1 MEQIISADAA
11 RAYLHISKR
20 KFLFM
25 LQNGYIR
32 YEDNGNKTHRYS
44 LRMCDVEAL
53 RKEMTDHPERFA
65 DLNGRFTAQRNKPP
79 TPTVALSQE
88 EARKLREYIK
98 MLEQTSRC
106 LAEQAGGRADRLDGG
121 NTQPLCGKRQ
131 HLRCSGWWK
140 GAHQQTKSDRIPCHS
155 GCRAESYDSTDEK
168 TTCGV
173 QAGRKAIKSKG
184 MVSRCA

>member
-53 RKEMTDHPERFA
+53 R
-65 DLNGRFTAQRNKPP
+65 Q
-79 TPTVALSQE
+79 
-88 EARKLREYIK
+88 
-98 MLEQTSRC
+98 
-106 LAEQAGGRADRLDGG
+106 
-121 NTQPLCGKRQ
+121 
-131 HLRCSGWWK
+131 
-140 GAHQQTKSDRIPCHS
+140 
-155 GCRAESYDSTDEK
+155 
-168 TTCGV
+168 
-173 QAGRKAIKSKG
+173 
-184 MVSRCA
+184 

>member
-53 RKEMTDHPERFA
+53 RQEMIDHPERFA
-65 DLNGRFTAQRNKPP
+65 DLNGRFTVQRIKPP
-79 TPTVALSQE
+79 TPTVVLSQE
-88 EARKLREYIK
+88 EAKKLREYIAKCWSKHPDALPSKLAAELTGLTVGTLNRHVANGNLVGAVIGGK
-98 MLEQTSRC
+98 MLISKQSLIGYLSSPETVRKVGTEQLRKL
-106 LAEQAGGRADRLDGG
+106 LAEY
-121 NTQPLCGKRQ
+121 K
-131 HLRCSGWWK
+131 K
-140 GAHQQTKSDRIPCHS
+140 
-155 GCRAESYDSTDEK
+155 EK
-168 TTCGV
+168 
-173 QAGRKAIKSKG
+173 K
-184 MVSRCA
+184 

>member
-53 RKEMTDHPERFA
+53 RQEMTDHPERFA

-79 TPTVALSQE
+79 IPTVVLPQE
-88 EARKLREYIK
+88 EAKKLREYITK
-98 MLEQTSRC
+98 CWNKHPDALPSK
-106 LAEQAGGRADRLDGG
+106 LAAELTGLTVGTLNRHVARGNIFGAVIGGKALISKQSLIGYLTAPDIVRKVTTVQLQKLLAGYKRA
-121 NTQPLCGKRQ
+121 GKR
-131 HLRCSGWWK
+131 
-140 GAHQQTKSDRIPCHS
+140 
-155 GCRAESYDSTDEK
+155 
-168 TTCGV
+168 
-173 QAGRKAIKSKG
+173 
-184 MVSRCA
+184 

>member
-44 LRMCDVEAL
+44 LRMCDVQAL
-53 RKEMTDHPERFA
+53 RQEMTDHPERFA

-79 TPTVALSQE
+79 TPTVVLSQE
-88 EARKLREYIK
+88 EAKKLREYITKCWSKHPDALSSKLAAELTGLTVGTLNRHVAKGNLIGAVIGGK
-98 MLEQTSRC
+98 MRISKQSLIGHISSPETVRKVGTEQ
-106 LAEQAGGRADRLDGG
+106 
-121 NTQPLCGKRQ
+121 
-131 HLRCSGWWK
+131 LRKLIVGYK
-140 GAHQQTKSDRIPCHS
+140 K
-155 GCRAESYDSTDEK
+155 EK
-168 TTCGV
+168 
-173 QAGRKAIKSKG
+173 
-184 MVSRCA
+184 

>member
-32 YEDNGNKTHRYS
+32 HEDNGNKTHRYS

-53 RKEMTDHPERFA
+53 RQEMTDHPERFA

-79 TPTVALSQE
+79 TPTVVLSQD
-88 EARKLREYIK
+88 EAKILREYIAKCLSKYPDALPSKLAAELTGLTVGTLNRHVTNGNLIGAVIGGK
-98 MLEQTSRC
+98 MRISKQSLIGYITTPEVARKITTVQIQKL
-106 LAEQAGGRADRLDGG
+106 LAGY
-121 NTQPLCGKRQ
+121 K
-131 HLRCSGWWK
+131 K
-140 GAHQQTKSDRIPCHS
+140 
-155 GCRAESYDSTDEK
+155 AEK
-168 TTCGV
+168 
-173 QAGRKAIKSKG
+173 
-184 MVSRCA
+184 

>member
-53 RKEMTDHPERFA
+53 RKDMTDHPERFA

-79 TPTVALSQE
+79 TPTVVLSQD
-88 EARKLREYIK
+88 EAKKLREYIAKCWSKHPDALPSKLAANLTGLTVGTLNRYVARGNIFGAVIGGK
-98 MLEQTSRC
+98 MRISKQSLIGHLSSPETVRKVGTEQ
-106 LAEQAGGRADRLDGG
+106 
-121 NTQPLCGKRQ
+121 
-131 HLRCSGWWK
+131 LRKLIVGYK
-140 GAHQQTKSDRIPCHS
+140 K
-155 GCRAESYDSTDEK
+155 EK
-168 TTCGV
+168 
-173 QAGRKAIKSKG
+173 
-184 MVSRCA
+184 

>member
-65 DLNGRFTAQRNKPP
+65 DLNGRFTAQMNKPP
-79 TPTVALSQE
+79 TPTVVLSQE
-88 EARKLREYIK
+88 KAKKLREYIAK
-98 MLEQTSRC
+98 CWSKHPDAIPSK
-106 LAEQAGGRADRLDGG
+106 LAAELTGLTVGTLNRYVARGNIFGAVIGGKGLISKQSLIGYLTAPDVVQKVTTVQMKKLLAGYK
-121 NTQPLCGKRQ
+121 QVGKQ
-131 HLRCSGWWK
+131 
-140 GAHQQTKSDRIPCHS
+140 
-155 GCRAESYDSTDEK
+155 
-168 TTCGV
+168 
-173 QAGRKAIKSKG
+173 
-184 MVSRCA
+184 

>member
-53 RKEMTDHPERFA
+53 REEMNEHPERFA
-65 DLNGRFTAQRNKPP
+65 DLSGRFTAQKTTPP
-79 TPTVALSQE
+79 TPHIVLSPSD
-88 EARKLREYIK
+88 AKALREYIAK
-98 MLEQTSRC
+98 CWSKHPDAIPSK
-106 LAEQAGGRADRLDGG
+106 LAAELTGLTVGTLNRYVARGNIFGAVVGGKVLISKQSLIGYLATPDVVRKIATVQLQKLLAGYRRA
-121 NTQPLCGKRQ
+121 
-131 HLRCSGWWK
+131 
-140 GAHQQTKSDRIPCHS
+140 
-155 GCRAESYDSTDEK
+155 
-168 TTCGV
+168 
-173 QAGRKAIKSKG
+173 SKQ
-184 MVSRCA
+184 